1 MYLSCKLQ
9 IWIRF
14 HLFLAT
20 FALRWWRRAW
30 CWRNGWYA
38 HYAHYASFT
47 VARLAQSTIHNAL
60 CTVSYCNL
68 LSTILQVGLS
78 HLADCTYHGTKVQ
91 KESLKRSPR
100 DFPGNLYN
108 MILNKLASLK
118 ATLVR
123 NCAERVM
130 SLCWVKT
137 VDLLTQ
143 LKHTLL
149 QLNWRY
155 FLFAR
160 SNVRLT
166 VHLNI
171 WVSFP
176 GRTEIPTNIDRTSD
190 RCNTGSWWAIED
202 PKKRKIIRI

>member
-9 IWIRF
+9 IWIRS

-78 HLADCTYHGTKVQ
+78 HLADCTLSWHRSTEGVFEKISKGFSRQSVQ
-91 KESLKRSPR
+91 H
-100 DFPGNLYN
+100 DFEQARKPQSYASS
-108 MILNKLASLK
+108 KLCRASDVIVLSEDCRPTNT
-118 ATLVR
+118 AQTH
-123 NCAERVM
+123 
-130 SLCWVKT
+130 T
-137 VDLLTQ
+137 PTTQ
-143 LKHTLL
+143 LEIFFICTVKCTIDCAPEHMGQFPRTDW
-149 QLNWRY
+149 N
-155 FLFAR
+155 
-160 SNVRLT
+160 SNKYWPNFRPL
-166 VHLNI
+166 
-171 WVSFP
+171 
-176 GRTEIPTNIDRTSD
+176 
-190 RCNTGSWWAIED
+190 
-202 PKKRKIIRI
+202 